1 MCRILLVALVI
12 SILFALP
19 LFAASAGT
27 TGFELF
33 RLEPLA
39 RGAALAGSQIAVS
52 GDLAALYWNP
62 AGLATISMRCGS
74 AGYLKHVLD
83 FNAGHLAYAHP
94 FPRIGTGAI
103 GITYFDYG
111 SFDEATET
119 GQRTGR
125 TFTASDILLTV
136 AMARNMKSG
145 IDIGASVKFLNSTID
160 NYSAGAFALDAGLI
174 YHTPWSQL
182 DVAAGVFNLGTALS
196 AFLNHK
202 DDLPFSLRAGF
213 SKPLEH
219 LPVRFSGEVD
229 YYPEEELVQAALGGE
244 ATLSEFLRLRLG
256 YNTIGIDQRVGLD
269 RDALAGF
276 SIGFGILWKRLTFDY
291 ALTSQGEVGFLNR
304 ITIGSTF

>member
-1 MCRILLVALVI
+1 MNHKSIAAAILLL
-12 SILFALP
+12 SLTLP
-19 LFAASAGT
+19 LVAGSAGT
-27 TGFELF
+27 TGFEIL
-33 RLEPLA
+33 RLEPGA

-62 AGLATISMRCGS
+62 AGVAGLDTRQGS

-83 FNAGHLAYAHP
+83 FNTGHLAYAQP
-94 FPRIGTGAI
+94 FSNIGVGAF

-125 TFTASDILLTV
+125 TFTANDILLT
-136 AMARNMKSG
+136 AALARNLEG
-145 IDIGASVKFLNSTID
+145 PLELGAALKFLYSTID
-160 NYSAGAFALDAGLI
+160 NYTASALALDAGLI
-174 YHTPWSQL
+174 YHSPWSQFDL
-182 DVAAGVFNLGTALS
+182 AVGAYNVGTALS
-196 AFLNHK
+196 AFLNEK

-219 LPVRFSGEVD
+219 LPMRLSGQVD
-229 YYPEEELVQAALGGE
+229 YYPAEGVQAALGGE
-244 ATLSEFLRLRLG
+244 FTLSEFLQLRFG

-269 RDALAGF
+269 RDTLAGF
-276 SIGFGILWKRLTFDY
+276 SVGFGVFWRRLTFDY

-304 ITIGSTF
+304 VTIGSVL